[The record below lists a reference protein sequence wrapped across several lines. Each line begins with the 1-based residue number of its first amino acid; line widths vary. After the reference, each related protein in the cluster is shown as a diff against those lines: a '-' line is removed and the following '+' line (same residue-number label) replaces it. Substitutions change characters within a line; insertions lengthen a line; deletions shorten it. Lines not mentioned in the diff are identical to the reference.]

1 MPDSLDDIEG
11 ELDLASPA
19 YITGLSKDDVWI
31 RQNEGGG
38 GYGDPLERDS
48 EMVLADVLNGA
59 VSLES
64 ACESYG
70 VVIDIERQSVDE
82 RATARQRERIIETR
96 KASFKK
102 VPQ

>member
-1 MPDSLDDIEG
+1 
-11 ELDLASPA
+11 
-19 YITGLSKDDVWI
+19 
-31 RQNEGGG
+31 
-38 GYGDPLERDS
+38 
-48 EMVLADVLNGA
+48 MVLADVLNGA